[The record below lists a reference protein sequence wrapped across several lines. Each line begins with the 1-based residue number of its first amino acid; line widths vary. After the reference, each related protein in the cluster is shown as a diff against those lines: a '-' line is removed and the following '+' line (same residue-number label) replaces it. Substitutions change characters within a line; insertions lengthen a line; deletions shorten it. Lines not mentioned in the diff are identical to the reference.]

1 MSAVH
6 ENETDR
12 EIELERCPE
21 TNLTNVTLIKSHSLL
36 SKISLLERHTPEH
49 YAQSDIYI

>member
-21 TNLTNVTLIKSHSLL
+21 NLTNVTLIKSHPLL
-36 SKISLLERHTPEH
+36 SKISSLERHTPEH
-49 YAQSDIYI
+49 YAQSNIYI